1 VTRLGVV
8 MATYQG
14 GRWLPGQLASIA
26 AQHRRPDVL
35 VVSDDGSTDDTVD
48 IVRRFA
54 AEAPFEVR
62 LRAGPGTG
70 LADNFWAAAADAG
83 DCDLV
88 AWADQD
94 DIWHPAKLV
103 ACEAALLR
111 TGALLVS
118 HSARVVDHALRP
130 IGRRRYPDHRRD
142 AVRGA
147 LEGDPWAVP
156 SGFAS
161 VFRRALL
168 DDAAWGRRP
177 PSHQTGRP
185 MNHDHVVSL
194 RAFATGPRVELAAPL
209 ARYRQHG
216 GNAAGDPSIRGTAAL
231 RAAMSVGGPQF
242 GRLAEVADAY
252 GGYLVGLDGVDP
264 AAPAYF
270 LTLAQRCRRR
280 AAVYG
285 VGGRAGRLRS
295 LTGAAGRRVYRRRD
309 AGGFGSLALA
319 KDLTAITL
327 GGGR

>member
-1 VTRLGVV
+1 
-8 MATYQG
+8 MATLDG
-14 GRWLPGQLASIA
+14 ERWLPEQLASIA
-26 AQHRRPDVL
+26 VQTRRPDVL
-35 VVSDDGSTDDTVD
+35 VVSDDGSADDTVG

-54 AEAPFEVR
+54 AQAPFEVR
-62 LRAGPGTG
+62 LRAGPRSG
-70 LADNFWAAAADAG
+70 LGDNFWGAAGEAG
-83 DCDLV
+83 DCDLI

-94 DIWHPAKLV
+94 DVWHPEKLA

-111 TGALLVS
+111 SGALLVS
-118 HSARVVDHALRP
+118 HSATVVDRALQP

-142 AVRGA
+142 VVRGA

-161 VFRRALL
+161 VFRRTLL
-168 DDAAWGRRP
+168 DDAAWDRRP
-177 PSHQTGRP
+177 ASHQTGRP

-209 ARYRQHG
+209 ACYRQHG
-216 GNAAGDPSIRGTAAL
+216 GNAAGDPSSRGTAAL
-231 RAAMSVGGPQF
+231 RMAMCVGGPQF
-242 GRLAEVADAY
+242 RRLAEVADAY
-252 GGYLVGLDGVDP
+252 GGYLIGLDGIDP

-270 LTLAQRCRRR
+270 LGVAQRCRRR

-295 LTGAAGRRVYRRRD
+295 LTGAAGGRVYRRRA